1 MKKRRGSNRSII
13 ERFSHFEPGTC
24 NTIDDRTG
32 FKEKL
37 KDTAREWDGYQVRKD
52 LIEPR
57 QPQDFPIRPRTPKV
71 YKDARSQDEETV
83 NVYTPPEDVTKL

>member
-1 MKKRRGSNRSII
+1 MRRRSSVMPYFSTY
-13 ERFSHFEPGTC
+13 ERGTC

-37 KDTAREWDGYQVRKD
+37 SDTAREWDGYQIRKD

-57 QPQDFPIRPRTPKV
+57 QPQDFPVTPKTPKV
-71 YKDARSQDEETV
+71 YPDARFQDEEDII
-83 NVYTPPEDVTKL
+83 VYTPPEDVTQL